1 MVWMHVNVTSL
12 GAKCTNADTEYHIQI
27 ANNIAHANRTIL
39 CDKNVAIHRKI
50 FSLFHAIVTPVACFG
65 TGPMAIHSEDLQRL
79 DIYFQK
85 LLTSVV
91 GPPLGISWDA
101 PWHYI
106 VHAWHERVADFVRE
120 IRICTW
126 TAMCVC
132 SASIGFCKLCCRPST
147 RRCGKFYR
155 RGIRPAAFDV
165 EDLRTFGVQNSLD
178 FIDTRQWNIGRMMGK
193 KYNFG

>member
-1 MVWMHVNVTSL
+1 MPIEQFMWQ
-12 GAKCTNADTEYHIQI
+12 KCFNPS
-27 ANNIAHANRTIL
+27 
-39 CDKNVAIHRKI
+39 KF

-132 SASIGFCKLCCRPST
+132 GASIGFCKLCCKPST

-193 KYNFG
+193 KTILDRIHARYYAICWATIATTKAPN